1 MTGRVSIE
9 GAGIAA
15 VAYALVLAAHVELPG
30 TLPFA
35 LFLLAGTPLVA
46 LLASPSERP
55 PRACRVASPA
65 RRRRLEDEPAVTSSP
80 AGRATRASGRGP
92 REGRDEESRGLAA
105 MRAALRRLEG
115 ELHALEDQRLTE
127 LARTKFDRDIRR
139 GFR

>member
-30 TLPFA
+30 LLPFA

-46 LLASPSERP
+46 VLASASDRPRGALRAARPSRP
-55 PRACRVASPA
+55 RRPEGDPDAALPCSRRTARMPG
-65 RRRRLEDEPAVTSSP
+65 RRRRED
-80 AGRATRASGRGP
+80 RA
-92 REGRDEESRGLAA
+92 DESRGLAA

-139 GFR
+139 GSR